1 MHLHRCGAGI
11 LLEWISYPGPS
22 APQGITEDGAV
33 QLLIVEDDQSV
44 ADALIDAVSAAGHH
58 AVHASR
64 GSDALLRHHGVQL
77 ILLDLGLPDMDGLEV
92 LRKLRQVS
100 DVPVIILSARDDE
113 RSVVRGLRQ
122 GADDYLVKPI
132 GLTILLARIDAV
144 ARRAGGKSTASRN
157 QIIAGTLSMDL
168 DKHEAVLAGKTL
180 GLTAKEFELL
190 TLLARH
196 AGSVVTREQILDRL
210 WGDAFLAVSRSLDVH
225 LTGLRA
231 KLATPGMIVNVRG
244 VGYRLEA
251 PSS

>member
-1 MHLHRCGAGI
+1 MR
-11 LLEWISYPGPS
+11 
-22 APQGITEDGAV
+22 
-33 QLLIVEDDQSV
+33 LLIVEDDQAV
-44 ADALIDAVSAAGHH
+44 ADALIDAVSAAGHEATH
-58 AVHASR
+58 AGR
-64 GSDALLRHHGVQL
+64 GSDALLRHHDAEL

-100 DVPVIILSARDDE
+100 DVPVVILSARNDE

-132 GLTILLARIDAV
+132 GLTVLLARIDAV
-144 ARRAGGKSTASRN
+144 ARRSNVNTGADRN
-157 QIIAGTLSMDL
+157 QISAGSLVINL
-168 DKHEAVLAGKTL
+168 DKHEAVLAGRDL
-180 GLTAKEFELL
+180 ALTAKEFQLL

-196 AGSVVTREQILDRL
+196 AGSVVTREQILDQL

-225 LTGLRA
+225 LTGLRS
-231 KLATPGMIVNVRG
+231 KLARSGMIVNVRG

>member
-1 MHLHRCGAGI
+1 VR
-11 LLEWISYPGPS
+11 
-22 APQGITEDGAV
+22 
-33 QLLIVEDDQSV
+33 LLIVEDDQAV
-44 ADALIDAVSAAGHH
+44 ADALIDAVSAAGHE
-58 AVHASR
+58 ATQAGR
-64 GSDALLRHHGVQL
+64 GSDALLRHHDAEL

-100 DVPVIILSARDDE
+100 DVPVVILSARNDE

-132 GLTILLARIDAV
+132 GLTVLLARIDAV
-144 ARRAGGKSTASRN
+144 ARRSNVNTGADRN
-157 QIIAGTLSMDL
+157 QISAGSLVINL
-168 DKHEAVLAGKTL
+168 DKHEAVLAGRDL
-180 GLTAKEFELL
+180 ALTAKEFELL

-196 AGSVVTREQILDRL
+196 AGSVVTREQILDQL

-225 LTGLRA
+225 LTGLRS
-231 KLATPGMIVNVRG
+231 KLARSGMIVNVRG

>member
-1 MHLHRCGAGI
+1 VR
-11 LLEWISYPGPS
+11 
-22 APQGITEDGAV
+22 
-33 QLLIVEDDQSV
+33 LLIVEDDQAV
-44 ADALIDAVSAAGHH
+44 ADALIDAVSAAGHEATH
-58 AVHASR
+58 AGR
-64 GSDALLRHHGVQL
+64 GSDALLRHHDAEL

-100 DVPVIILSARDDE
+100 DVPVVILSARNDE

-132 GLTILLARIDAV
+132 GLTVLLARIDAV
-144 ARRAGGKSTASRN
+144 ARRSNVNTGADRN
-157 QIIAGTLSMDL
+157 QISAGSLVINL
-168 DKHEAVLAGKTL
+168 DKHEAALAGRDL
-180 GLTAKEFELL
+180 ALTVKEFELL

-196 AGSVVTREQILDRL
+196 AGSVVTREQILDQL

-225 LTGLRA
+225 LTGLRS
-231 KLATPGMIVNVRG
+231 KLARSGMIVNVRG

>member
-1 MHLHRCGAGI
+1 MR
-11 LLEWISYPGPS
+11 
-22 APQGITEDGAV
+22 
-33 QLLIVEDDQSV
+33 LLIVEDDQAV
-44 ADALIDAVSAAGHH
+44 ADALIDAVSAAGHEATH
-58 AVHASR
+58 AGR
-64 GSDALLRHHGVQL
+64 GSDALLRHHDAEL

-100 DVPVIILSARDDE
+100 DVPVVILSARNDE

-132 GLTILLARIDAV
+132 GLTVLLARIDAV
-144 ARRAGGKSTASRN
+144 ARRSNVNTGADRN
-157 QIIAGTLSMDL
+157 QISAGSLVINL
-168 DKHEAVLAGKTL
+168 DKHEAALAGRDL
-180 GLTAKEFELL
+180 ALTVKEFELL

-196 AGSVVTREQILDRL
+196 AGSVVTREQILDQL

-225 LTGLRA
+225 LTGLRS
-231 KLATPGMIVNVRG
+231 KLARSGMIVNVRG